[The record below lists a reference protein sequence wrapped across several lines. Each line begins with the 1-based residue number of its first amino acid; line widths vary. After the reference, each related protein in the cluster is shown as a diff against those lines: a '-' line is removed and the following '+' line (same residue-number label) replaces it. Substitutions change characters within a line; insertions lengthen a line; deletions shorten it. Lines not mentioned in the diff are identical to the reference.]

1 MGISCIVI
9 FTIFVLLT
17 ENSAPVKNVE
27 TATPKSRLP
36 KTPLIKRK
44 ISKVLC
50 PKNECKSLQNGRPLY
65 RDADHMSENGNK
77 ILTPMFKDALNP

>member
-1 MGISCIVI
+1 MKESIPTTISYVDYIHR
-9 FTIFVLLT
+9 
-17 ENSAPVKNVE
+17 AH
-27 TATPKSRLP
+27 KSRNLISTAAETCGA
-36 KTPLIKRK
+36 KTLDPT
-44 ISKVLC
+44 KVLC